1 MKPWALAASALM
13 LSGAAASA
21 EPCGK
26 DFKSFWDRLERNAY
40 KGVPPE
46 RLAALSRMAL
56 AAYDACLAGDRREA
70 SVLFRRL
77 ALLHDER
84 DRSTGPY
91 NPNLPS
97 R

>member
-1 MKPWALAASALM
+1 VRPWALAAVAVIV
-13 LSGAAASA
+13 SGAAARA
-21 EPCGK
+21 EPCGR
-26 DFKSFWDRLERNAY
+26 DFKSFWDKLEQGSY
-40 KGVPPE
+40 QGLSPE

-56 AAYDACLAGDRREA
+56 AAYDACLAGDGREA
-70 SVLFRRL
+70 LLLFGKL
-77 ALLHDER
+77 ALLQDER